1 MNTDTTGKKIDDA
14 VEIAADLIV
23 RVRDAYQQNPTRTIA
38 IAVACLAGL
47 IGIFNTIARP
57 RLTAA
62 QAHQQPSRGY
72 YTRLRRQNLRGACRR
87 SRGRWKA
94 T

>member
-1 MNTDTTGKKIDDA
+1 MNTDTTGRKIDDA

-23 RVRDAYQQNPTRTIA
+23 RVRHAYQQNPTRTIT

-47 IGIFNTIARP
+47 IGILNTIARP

-62 QAHQQPSRGY
+62 QAHEQPSRGY
-72 YTRLRRQNLRGACRR
+72 YTLLRRQNLRGACRR
-87 SRGRWKA
+87 NREGWKV